1 MSAASPS
8 PSKAKPARS
17 MVMPSAPM
25 TRPSVLQLRSAT
37 KVTLVP
43 TVVLQAGGMLRVPVE
58 AVASGTIAAATIW
71 LMLTDPVTVAEAVDT
86 GEMGPLAE
94 ELADV
99 IYKALVGLIKY
110 L

>member
-1 MSAASPS
+1 
-8 PSKAKPARS
+8 
-17 MVMPSAPM
+17 
-25 TRPSVLQLRSAT
+25 
-37 KVTLVP
+37 
-43 TVVLQAGGMLRVPVE
+43 VVGVVV
-58 AVASGTIAAATIW
+58 AVIAAATIW

-86 GEMGPLAE
+86 GEMGPLVE